1 MSLSCRQSLPKS
13 PVASHPLSLIK
24 HFNIRSPLL
33 KATAPK
39 NQNNALTLKRKH
51 QKHFSCDCSPKST
64 PLTVKKECLQ
74 DRNFQLNVPHVREP
88 KVKLKQ
94 KTDCFNAAYVE
105 RFRLWKQSI
114 DWVRYNIK
122 VGIYALVGRIKTEL
136 NRPQLQNKAYQHS
149 SPELLGINSWVRK
162 LQRFAKLVPTFQGDR
177 DTISKTL

>member
-1 MSLSCRQSLPKS
+1 M
-13 PVASHPLSLIK
+13 
-24 HFNIRSPLL
+24 
-33 KATAPK
+33 
-39 NQNNALTLKRKH
+39 
-51 QKHFSCDCSPKST
+51 
-64 PLTVKKECLQ
+64 
-74 DRNFQLNVPHVREP
+74 PHVREP

-136 NRPQLQNKAYQHS
+136 NHPQLQNKAYQHS

-162 LQRFAKLVPTFQGDR
+162 L
-177 DTISKTL
+177 